1 MARASVKIL
10 VIDVGGTNIKVLA
23 SGRRTPI
30 KIPSG
35 PRMTP
40 RVMVDRGPGG
50 DVWIGSTTWCRSD
63 IRAGVDAGVRCA
75 NPGTS
80 VGAGSGSTTRRRCDR
95 PVRII
100 NDAAMQALGSY
111 AGGSM
116 LFLGLGT
123 GLGSTMIVDKTLIP
137 LELAHLPY
145 VHGKTYEEYLG
156 EAGFRE
162 LGKRAWRRHVAAWS
176 RCSSTPFASTTS
188 CLGEGTPSASTI
200 FRRIRGSEQTRTRS
214 RADSVSGGKGVACHP
229 DGRAAAGGP
238 ASRALTEHDPT
249 VSSARHH
256 SGEWAELSASPP
268 RAGRALGRAV
278 GEPVLP
284 QHAFARASGA
294 RRQTDPFERAR
305 ARSGS
310 APAVV
315 LARTRP
321 TSTRATAR
329 ATRTTSST
337 RSAADTARKC
347 RGAR

>member
-40 RVMVDRGPGG
+40 RIMVEEVLEATSGWEYDVVSIGYPGPVSRGRP
-50 DVWIGSTTWCRSD
+50 
-63 IRAGVDAGVRCA
+63 VREPWNLGRGWVRFDYKKA
-75 NPGTS
+75 L
-80 VGAGSGSTTRRRCDR
+80 RR

-162 LGKRAWRRHVAAWS
+162 LGKRAWRRHVGRVVALFIDA
-176 RCSSTPFASTTS
+176 
-188 CLGEGTPSASTI
+188 
-200 FRRIRGSEQTRTRS
+200 FRV
-214 RADSVSGGKGVACHP
+214 DY
-229 DGRAAAGGP
+229 
-238 ASRALTEHDPT
+238 
-249 VSSARHH
+249 
-256 SGEWAELSASPP
+256 
-268 RAGRALGRAV
+268 
-278 GEPVLP
+278 
-284 QHAFARASGA
+284 
-294 RRQTDPFERAR
+294 
-305 ARSGS
+305 
-310 APAVV
+310 VV
-315 LARTRP
+315 LGGGNSKRLDELPPNTRLG
-321 TSTRATAR
+321 TNANAFKGGFRLWR
-329 ATRTTSST
+329 
-337 RSAADTARKC
+337 DK
-347 RGAR
+347 